1 MKVRSPMPCSCS
13 CLSPT
18 RSQRRRRELHG
29 ADSDMAQRL
38 ETAMAHTLRL
48 GSCTVRTRIWHSDW
62 KPRWLIRYVSA
73 ALLSFMDNQV
83 DVYALGAGVKGATRE
98 IEAQVGVRVDIAI
111 LHLHKKDPRLARMRK
126 IVRLFNEALTE
137 ARKVGLPIDGVPVV
151 LRGVL
156 EEEPSP
162 YLSGVVGEFWVQY
175 AAFESNYKTRDPGN
189 K

>member
-1 MKVRSPMPCSCS
+1 
-13 CLSPT
+13 
-18 RSQRRRRELHG
+18 
-29 ADSDMAQRL
+29 
-38 ETAMAHTLRL
+38 
-48 GSCTVRTRIWHSDW
+48 
-62 KPRWLIRYVSA
+62 
-73 ALLSFMDNQV
+73 
-83 DVYALGAGVKGATRE
+83 
-98 IEAQVGVRVDIAI
+98 
-111 LHLHKKDPRLARMRK
+111 MRK

-175 AAFESNYKTRDPGN
+175 AAFELNYKTRDPGN